1 VALPAS
7 ACDASDGGQAEQGGN
22 MRKLELHWQ
31 ILIAI
36 VLAGVVGGFVFN
48 AKSATGVDPTLFGIK
63 YLSVFDYVGTIF
75 LNALKMIIVPLI
87 MSSIIVGVAGIGSGG
102 NLGALGGKTLLFYAA
117 TTLAA
122 IMVGLVLI
130 NAVGPGY
137 VNGEPARELLALEAS
152 TAELEQSVAGK
163 GPGDV
168 AKIFQRMVPPNIVK
182 AAVEGQMLGIIFFAI
197 LFGYFMTQLDNQY
210 AEPLYRFWD
219 AVFHVMMRMTEWIMK
234 FAPIGVFGL
243 VAAVIAKAGYKA
255 TGPLAVFAIVV
266 LVALAAH
273 AFITLPLLLRFIGR
287 VSPFKTIKGAAQ
299 AMLTAFST
307 ASSSATLPVTMDC
320 VEDNIGVSNKVSS
333 FVLPL
338 GATVNM
344 NGTALYECAAAMF
357 IAQAYGLELTFGV
370 QFSIVAIALLT
381 SIGVAGVPSA
391 SLVAIAIILTAIGL
405 PIEALGVLLVFDR
418 ILDMARTSINVWGD
432 CSCATIV
439 ARLEGEKTNVA
450 VDSENT

>member
-1 VALPAS
+1 
-7 ACDASDGGQAEQGGN
+7 
-22 MRKLELHWQ
+22 MRKLALHWQ

-36 VLAGVVGGFVFN
+36 VLAGLVGGIVFN
-48 AKSATGVDPTLFGIK
+48 SQATTGVDPTIVGIK
-63 YLSVFDYVGTIF
+63 YITIFDYVGTIF

-87 MSSIIVGVAGIGSGG
+87 TSSIIVGVAGIGSGG
-102 NLGALGGKTLLFYAA
+102 NLGALGGKTLLFYAT

-122 IMVGLVLI
+122 ILVGLIIV

-137 VNGEPARELLALEAS
+137 VNGEPARDLLALEAS
-152 TAELEQSVAGK
+152 TADLEESVAGK

-168 AKIFQRMVPPNIVK
+168 AKIFLRMVPPNIFA
-182 AAVEGQMLGIIFFAI
+182 AAVEGQMLGIIFFSI
-197 LFGYFMTQLDNQY
+197 LFGYFMTRLDNQY

-219 AVFHVMMRMTEWIMK
+219 AVFHVMMRMTEWIML

-255 TGPLAVFAIVV
+255 TGPLAVFAITV
-266 LVALAAH
+266 LAALAVH
-273 AFITLPLLLRFIGR
+273 AFVTLPVMLRVVGR
-287 VSPFKTIKGAAQ
+287 ASPVKTIRGAAQ

-307 ASSSATLPVTMDC
+307 ASSSATLPVTMEC
-320 VEDNIGVSNKVSS
+320 VEDNIGVSNKISS

-344 NGTALYECAAAMF
+344 NGTALYECAAAIF
-357 IAQAYGLELTFGV
+357 VAQAYGLELTFGV

-391 SLVAIAIILTAIGL
+391 SLVAIAIILGAIGL

-432 CSCATIV
+432 AVCATIV

-450 VDSENT
+450 IGAQAK